1 MTFDDEE
8 IVMLECTTEG
18 GPVNFFQWS
27 IDGAKL
33 MSETSSI
40 LILSNVTAED
50 GGAYTGNITNAAGS
64 DTDTTYVFISP
75 MITMNPNS
83 VSVEN
88 GTSEVTFICNATGF
102 PEPFFEWM
110 REDGFLPMAYNTTS
124 LTIAPVTFGDEGLY
138 YCVAISNDLQ
148 VESERATLFS
158 KKDSNTLMLLSKR
171 VGTVGTEGTKAS
183 TIFSPHSFH
192 SYTQVI
198 AWQSHCA

>member
-27 IDGAKL
+27 FNGAELISK
-33 MSETSSI
+33 TSST

-50 GGAYTGNITNAAGS
+50 GGAYTCTVTNAAGS
-64 DTDTTYVFISP
+64 DTNTTYVFISP

-83 VSVEN
+83 VFVEN
-88 GTSEVTFICNATGF
+88 GTSEVTFICNATAF

-110 REDGFLPMAYNTTS
+110 REDGLLPIVYNTTS

-138 YCVAISNDLQ
+138 YCVATSNDLQ

-158 KKDSNTLMLLSKR
+158 KKDSSTLILLSKR
-171 VGTVGTEGTKAS
+171 VGTVGTEGTEAP
-183 TIFSPHSFH
+183 TVFSPSGLHT
-192 SYTQVI
+192 YTQIV
-198 AWQSHCA
+198 A